1 MISIEDHGTALE
13 DNSKHPIKPQG
24 GRVMLPKL
32 TMAILFV
39 SLNLAVASPDKSL
52 KNASMGTTT
61 THSEMKVDL
70 DSIFIDLQSEFDE
83 IINSPVVKSKTATS
97 VNGYFFKKLKNN
109 QLFYSFT
116 KVNSKGVLTNE
127 VIRMVENF
135 NVKPVN
141 LSKEF
146 WVKRTIISRKP
157 YTGLKKLEQT
167 GRYYLLWAAPVFSKD
182 KKGKETLVGAVSLKI
197 DLWDC
202 FHKYANKSET
212 PFLIR
217 MGKMKLYSNKW
228 KTGTRYKEE
237 LLTIAGINRISVRYP
252 KVLVTETAAPVVSP
266 EPVKKDTI
274 PAVDSA
280 AIKKAQ
286 LDSVKAIKAVQEKK
300 KAQRINLIVAAVIA
314 LLIFSAAFIFIIVPV
329 LKHRRMIKDIE
340 KSDGDD
346 KWRL

>member
-1 MISIEDHGTALE
+1 MISFGDHGIASGITG
-13 DNSKHPIKPQG
+13 SIHSTQG

-32 TMAILFV
+32 SLAIVLV
-39 SLNLAVASPDKSL
+39 SLSLIFASSDQNQKTVP
-52 KNASMGTTT
+52 AGY
-61 THSEMKVDL
+61 SEMKIEL
-70 DSIFIDLQSEFDE
+70 DSIFINLQIDFDE
-83 IINSPVVKSKTATS
+83 IINSPVVKSKTASTI
-97 VNGYFFKKLKNN
+97 NGYFFKKLKNN

-116 KVNSKGVLTNE
+116 KVNSKGILTNE
-127 VIRMVENF
+127 VIRMNENY
-135 NVKPVN
+135 NVKPVD

-146 WVKRTIISRKP
+146 WVKQTIISHKP

-237 LLTIAGINRISVRYP
+237 LLTVAGIKKISVCYP
-252 KVLVTETAAPVVSP
+252 RILTTEAPVISP
-266 EPVKKDTI
+266 EPVIKDTV
-274 PAVDSA
+274 PAVDSV
-280 AIKKAQ
+280 AIKAAQ
-286 LDSVKAIKAVQEKK
+286 LDSVKAIKAVLEKK
-300 KAQRINLIVAAVIA
+300 KAQRNNFIVAAVIA
-314 LLIFSAAFIFIIVPV
+314 LLILSAAFIFIIVPV